1 MLLWTVR
8 LDPIPD
14 EPAILIDGETLVI
27 ADLHIGIEVELGKAG
42 IFLPSQ
48 TMKMAQKVI
57 QIIEKMDA
65 RSLVVLG
72 DTKHFIPGTAALERR
87 DIPYFFSSLLEFVD
101 DVHVVAGNHDATVK
115 PYIPGAVKFHGPG
128 GFTIGRVG
136 FVHGHAWPSR
146 TVMKSTA
153 LVMGHNHPAV
163 VLIDE
168 LGGKSIQPCWVRF
181 RFKRKIKGHLQIPRE
196 GLLVP
201 SFNELCGG
209 ATINDV
215 KSRLLGPMFS
225 GKVALLD
232 TADIHL
238 LDGTYL
244 GKMKDL
250 RVDSG
255 LKPQDFRQ

>member
-1 MLLWTVR
+1 MLLRTVR
-8 LDPIPD
+8 FDPIPD
-14 EPAILIDGETLVI
+14 EPAVLIDNEALVI

-48 TMKMAQKVI
+48 TTKMAQKVI
-57 QIIEKMDA
+57 QITEKTDA
-65 RSLVVLG
+65 KSLVVLG

-87 DIPYFFSSLLEFVD
+87 DIPHFFNSLLEVVN
-101 DVHVVAGNHDATVK
+101 DVHVVAGNHDATIR

-128 GFTIGRVG
+128 GFTLGRVG
-136 FVHGHAWPSR
+136 FVHGHAWPSG
-146 TVMKSTA
+146 TVMKSAA

-163 VLIDE
+163 VLVDE

-181 RFKRKIKGHLQIPRE
+181 KFKSKIKGHPQIPRE

-209 ATINDV
+209 ATVNDF

-225 GKVALLD
+225 KEVALLD
-232 TADIHL
+232 NADIHL

-255 LKPQDFRQ
+255 LKPRDFRQ